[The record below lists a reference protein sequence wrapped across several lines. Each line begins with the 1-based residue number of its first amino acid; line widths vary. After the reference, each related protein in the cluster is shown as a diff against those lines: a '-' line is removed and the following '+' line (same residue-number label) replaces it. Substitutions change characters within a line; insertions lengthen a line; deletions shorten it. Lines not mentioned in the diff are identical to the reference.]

1 MTSRSLLTALLV
13 GCRLVRGLRCAAP
26 RPARA
31 LCRLRG
37 KTRGVEPAA
46 ELEEYWSKHGQKWA
60 RPLELLD
67 VRAAWA
73 SGECDGILPS
83 GRPSRDSQDRMIS
96 VVRAQELYDSDAL
109 SVRRRYRNAGA
120 AELAPRW
127 ARVLEARAGLVEA
140 GRWDAAVAESAKRRD
155 FEGALLRGE
164 VESPE
169 ASPAASRAVATALS
183 PLLKLAASQRDRA
196 DGGALTCFAEL
207 QETAGDDD
215 EERPPAR
222 RSTVACW
229 DNAPRRASN
238 SGAGSPPRCSRT
250 LRARWPRCSRAPSR
264 DRRIRS
270 KRTPRGIPRRETRAS
285 SRARR
290 SPSSRSSCSSSSP
303 AAGAAGT
310 RRA

>member
-215 EERPPAR
+215 EERWLTAALLADFESEVAALQPRAKPRPTYSQQADAAR
-222 RSTVACW
+222 DTEEG
-229 DNAPRRASN
+229 NA
-238 SGAGSPPRCSRT
+238 GF
-250 LRARWPRCSRAPSR
+250 
-264 DRRIRS
+264 IQ
-270 KRTPRGIPRRETRAS
+270 
-285 SRARR
+285 
-290 SPSSRSSCSSSSP
+290 
-303 AAGAAGT
+303 GAALAVVAIILQQLLTGGGGG
-310 RRA
+310 